1 MNGTFITDYST
12 VHIMSST
19 QRCATALNHNIVIH
33 WFWQP
38 IISVITG
45 KFWGIFDQF
54 FIVFFLQIL
63 KSFYRS
69 FLFSHWFAPI
79 TDGYFDHC
87 IFSWFF
93 KWNCPTFVCVN
104 VTQVSYIVF
113 QLHLYGHCISFIFC
127 LSFKVNTSLDVPHCL
142 IFV

>member
-19 QRCATALNHNIVIH
+19 QQCATALNHNIVIH

-45 KFWGIFDQF
+45 KFLGIFDQF
-54 FIVFFLQIL
+54 FIVFFANFEIIL
-63 KSFYRS
+63 PVFFIFPLVCPDYRP
-69 FLFSHWFAPI
+69 LFRSL
-79 TDGYFDHC
+79 

-127 LSFKVNTSLDVPHCL
+127 LSFKVNTSLAVPHCL